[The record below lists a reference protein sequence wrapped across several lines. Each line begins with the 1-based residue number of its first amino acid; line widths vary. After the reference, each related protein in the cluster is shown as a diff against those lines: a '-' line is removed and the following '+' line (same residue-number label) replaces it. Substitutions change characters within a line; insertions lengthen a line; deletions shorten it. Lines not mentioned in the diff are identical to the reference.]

1 MKTTT
6 KKAARIYNVTL
17 KNKVPFT
24 NKIKPT
30 TMKLFKYLLFIALF
44 AGITVPLLTSC
55 SNDDDEALPIEGYW
69 YVRDNG
75 DYPVNYA
82 MWVFKNGK
90 YASVYTYKSYI
101 TKSELKEYVDEA
113 FRSNK
118 VSNSSVYISDKGT
131 YTLKG
136 KKLKLA
142 DIDGD
147 VDYVYVSFQKS
158 NSVMVWEDE
167 EWRMYLQRYTEE

>member
-1 MKTTT
+1 
-6 KKAARIYNVTL
+6 
-17 KNKVPFT
+17 
-24 NKIKPT
+24 
-30 TMKLFKYLLFIALF
+30 MKLYKYLLFIALF

-69 YVRDNG
+69 YERDDG
-75 DYPVNYA
+75 DDPVNYA

-90 YASVYTYKSYI
+90 YAYVYTYKSYI

-113 FRSNK
+113 LRSNK
-118 VSNSSVYISDKGT
+118 VSNSSVYIGEKGT

-136 KKLKLA
+136 KKLKVTEST
-142 DIDGD
+142 DGD

-167 EWRMYLQRYTEE
+167 DHDEERRMYLQRYTEE

>member
-1 MKTTT
+1 
-6 KKAARIYNVTL
+6 
-17 KNKVPFT
+17 
-24 NKIKPT
+24 
-30 TMKLFKYLLFIALF
+30 MKLFKHLLFIALF

-69 YVRDNG
+69 YQIDEG
-75 DYPVNYA
+75 DDPDNYA

-90 YASVYTYKSYI
+90 YASVYTYESDI

-113 FRSNK
+113 LRSNK
-118 VSNSSVYISDKGT
+118 VSNSSVYIAEKGT

-136 KKLKLA
+136 KKLKLT
-142 DIDGD
+142 DSE
-147 VDYVYVSFQKS
+147 VDYIYVSFQKS

-167 EWRMYLQRYTEE
+167 DHDEEGRTYLQRYTEE

>member
-1 MKTTT
+1 
-6 KKAARIYNVTL
+6 
-17 KNKVPFT
+17 
-24 NKIKPT
+24 
-30 TMKLFKYLLFIALF
+30 MKLVKYLLFIALF
-44 AGITVPLLTSC
+44 AGISVPLLTSC
-55 SNDDDEALPIEGYW
+55 SNDDDEASPIEGYW
-69 YVRDNG
+69 YEIDERD
-75 DYPVNYA
+75 DPVNYA

-90 YASVYTYKSYI
+90 YASVYTYNTHI

-118 VSNSSVYISDKGT
+118 VSNSSVYISNKGT

-142 DIDGD
+142 ESTDGD
-147 VDYVYVSFQKS
+147 VYYPYVSFQKS

-167 EWRMYLQRYTEE
+167 DHDEEGRIYLQRYTEE

>member
-1 MKTTT
+1 
-6 KKAARIYNVTL
+6 
-17 KNKVPFT
+17 
-24 NKIKPT
+24 
-30 TMKLFKYLLFIALF
+30 MKLFKYLLFIALF

-69 YVRDNG
+69 YEIDEG

-82 MWVFKNGK
+82 MSVFKNGK

-101 TKSELKEYVDEA
+101 TKSELKECVDEA

-136 KKLKLA
+136 KKLKVTEST
-142 DIDGD
+142 DGD
-147 VDYVYVSFQKS
+147 VDYLYVSFQKS

-167 EWRMYLQRYTEE
+167 DHDEEWHMYLQRYTEE

>member
-1 MKTTT
+1 M
-6 KKAARIYNVTL
+6 
-17 KNKVPFT
+17 
-24 NKIKPT
+24 
-30 TMKLFKYLLFIALF
+30 
-44 AGITVPLLTSC
+44 
-55 SNDDDEALPIEGYW
+55 
-69 YVRDNG
+69 
-75 DYPVNYA
+75 
-82 MWVFKNGK
+82 
-90 YASVYTYKSYI
+90 
-101 TKSELKEYVDEA
+101 DEA

-118 VSNSSVYISDKGT
+118 VSNSSVYIGGKGT

-142 DIDGD
+142 DIYSD

>member
-1 MKTTT
+1 
-6 KKAARIYNVTL
+6 
-17 KNKVPFT
+17 
-24 NKIKPT
+24 
-30 TMKLFKYLLFIALF
+30 MKLYKYLLFIALF

-69 YVRDNG
+69 YERDDG
-75 DYPVNYA
+75 DDPVNYA

-113 FRSNK
+113 LRSNK
-118 VSNSSVYISDKGT
+118 VSNSSVYIGDKGT

-136 KKLKLA
+136 KKLKVTEST
-142 DIDGD
+142 DGD

-158 NSVMVWEDE
+158 NSVMVLEDKDHDE

>member
-1 MKTTT
+1 
-6 KKAARIYNVTL
+6 
-17 KNKVPFT
+17 
-24 NKIKPT
+24 
-30 TMKLFKYLLFIALF
+30 MKLFKYLLFIALF

-69 YVRDNG
+69 YVRDDG

-101 TKSELKEYVDEA
+101 TKSELKECVDKA

-118 VSNSSVYISDKGT
+118 VSNSSVYIAEKGT

-136 KKLKLA
+136 KKLKLT
-142 DIDGD
+142 DSE

-167 EWRMYLQRYTEE
+167 DHDEEGRTYLQRYTEE

>member
-1 MKTTT
+1 
-6 KKAARIYNVTL
+6 
-17 KNKVPFT
+17 
-24 NKIKPT
+24 
-30 TMKLFKYLLFIALF
+30 MKLYKYLLFIALF

-69 YVRDNG
+69 YERDDG
-75 DYPVNYA
+75 DDPVNYA

-113 FRSNK
+113 LRSNK
-118 VSNSSVYISDKGT
+118 VSNSSVYIGDKGT

-136 KKLKLA
+136 KKLKVTEST
-142 DIDGD
+142 DGD

-158 NSVMVWEDE
+158 NSVMVWENKDHDE

>member
-1 MKTTT
+1 
-6 KKAARIYNVTL
+6 
-17 KNKVPFT
+17 
-24 NKIKPT
+24 
-30 TMKLFKYLLFIALF
+30 MKLFKYLLFIALF

-69 YVRDNG
+69 YEIDEG

-101 TKSELKEYVDEA
+101 TKSELKECVDEA

-136 KKLKLA
+136 KKLKVTEST
-142 DIDGD
+142 DGD
-147 VDYVYVSFQKS
+147 VDYLYVSFQKS
-158 NSVMVWEDE
+158 NSVMVLEGEDPE
-167 EWRMYLQRYTEE
+167 EGRMYLQRYTEE

>member
-1 MKTTT
+1 
-6 KKAARIYNVTL
+6 
-17 KNKVPFT
+17 
-24 NKIKPT
+24 
-30 TMKLFKYLLFIALF
+30 MKLYKYLLFIALF

-69 YVRDNG
+69 YERDDG
-75 DYPVNYA
+75 DDPVNYA

-113 FRSNK
+113 LRSNK
-118 VSNSSVYISDKGT
+118 VSNSSVYIGDKGT

-136 KKLKLA
+136 KKLKVTEST
-142 DIDGD
+142 DGD

-167 EWRMYLQRYTEE
+167 DHDEEGRMYLQRYTEE

>member
-1 MKTTT
+1 
-6 KKAARIYNVTL
+6 
-17 KNKVPFT
+17 
-24 NKIKPT
+24 
-30 TMKLFKYLLFIALF
+30 MKLFKYLLFIALL

-69 YVRDNG
+69 YQIDERD
-75 DYPVNYA
+75 DPVNYA

-118 VSNSSVYISDKGT
+118 VSNSSVYIAEKGT

-136 KKLKLA
+136 KKLKLT
-142 DIDGD
+142 DSE
-147 VDYVYVSFQKS
+147 VDYIYVSFQKS

-167 EWRMYLQRYTEE
+167 DHDEEGRVYLQRYTEE

>member
-1 MKTTT
+1 
-6 KKAARIYNVTL
+6 
-17 KNKVPFT
+17 
-24 NKIKPT
+24 
-30 TMKLFKYLLFIALF
+30 MKLFKYLLFITLF
-44 AGITVPLLTSC
+44 AGITLPLLTSC
-55 SNDDDEALPIEGYW
+55 SNDDDEASPIEGYW
-69 YVRDNG
+69 YEIDEG
-75 DYPVNYA
+75 DDPVNYA

-101 TKSELKEYVDEA
+101 TKSELKECVDEA

-136 KKLKLA
+136 KKLKVTEST
-142 DIDGD
+142 DGD
-147 VDYVYVSFQKS
+147 VDYLYVSFQKS

-167 EWRMYLQRYTEE
+167 DHDEEGRMYLQRYTEE

>member
-1 MKTTT
+1 
-6 KKAARIYNVTL
+6 
-17 KNKVPFT
+17 
-24 NKIKPT
+24 
-30 TMKLFKYLLFIALF
+30 MKLYKYLLFIALF

-69 YVRDNG
+69 YERDDG
-75 DYPVNYA
+75 DDPVNYA

-90 YASVYTYKSYI
+90 YAYVYTYKSYI

-113 FRSNK
+113 LRSNK
-118 VSNSSVYISDKGT
+118 VSNSSVYIGEKGT

-136 KKLKLA
+136 KKLKVTEST
-142 DIDGD
+142 DGD

-158 NSVMVWEDE
+158 NSVMVLEDEDHDE

>member
-1 MKTTT
+1 MEL
-6 KKAARIYNVTL
+6 Y
-17 KNKVPFT
+17 
-24 NKIKPT
+24 
-30 TMKLFKYLLFIALF
+30 KYLLFIALF

-69 YVRDNG
+69 YERDDG
-75 DYPVNYA
+75 DDPVNYT

-113 FRSNK
+113 LRSNK
-118 VSNSSVYISDKGT
+118 VSNSSVYIGDKGT

-136 KKLKLA
+136 KKLKVTEST
-142 DIDGD
+142 DGD

-167 EWRMYLQRYTEE
+167 DHDEEWRMYLQRYTEE

>member
-1 MKTTT
+1 
-6 KKAARIYNVTL
+6 
-17 KNKVPFT
+17 
-24 NKIKPT
+24 
-30 TMKLFKYLLFIALF
+30 MKLFKHLLFIALF

-69 YVRDNG
+69 YEIDEG
-75 DYPVNYA
+75 DDPVNYA

-113 FRSNK
+113 LRSNK
-118 VSNSSVYISDKGT
+118 VSNSSVYIAEKGT

-136 KKLKLA
+136 KKLKLT
-142 DIDGD
+142 DSE
-147 VDYVYVSFQKS
+147 VDYIYVSFQKS

-167 EWRMYLQRYTEE
+167 DHDEEGRTYLQRYTEE

>member
-1 MKTTT
+1 
-6 KKAARIYNVTL
+6 
-17 KNKVPFT
+17 
-24 NKIKPT
+24 
-30 TMKLFKYLLFIALF
+30 MKLVKYLLFIALF
-44 AGITVPLLTSC
+44 AGISVPLLTSC
-55 SNDDDEALPIEGYW
+55 SNDDDEASPIEGYW
-69 YVRDNG
+69 YD
-75 DYPVNYA
+75 DDPVNYA

-101 TKSELKEYVDEA
+101 TKSELKECVDEA

-118 VSNSSVYISDKGT
+118 VSNSSVYISNKGT

-142 DIDGD
+142 ESTDGD
-147 VDYVYVSFQKS
+147 VYYPYVSFQKS

-167 EWRMYLQRYTEE
+167 DHDEEGRMYLQRYTEE

>member
-1 MKTTT
+1 
-6 KKAARIYNVTL
+6 
-17 KNKVPFT
+17 
-24 NKIKPT
+24 
-30 TMKLFKYLLFIALF
+30 MKLFKYLLFIALF
-44 AGITVPLLTSC
+44 AGISVPLLTSC
-55 SNDDDEALPIEGYW
+55 SNDDDEASPIEGYW
-69 YVRDNG
+69 YEIDEG

-90 YASVYTYKSYI
+90 YASVYTYKSHI
-101 TKSELKEYVDEA
+101 TKSELKECVDEA

-136 KKLKLA
+136 KKLKVTEST
-142 DIDGD
+142 DGD
-147 VDYVYVSFQKS
+147 VDYLYVSFQKS

-167 EWRMYLQRYTEE
+167 DHDEEWHMYLQRYTEE

>member
-1 MKTTT
+1 
-6 KKAARIYNVTL
+6 
-17 KNKVPFT
+17 
-24 NKIKPT
+24 
-30 TMKLFKYLLFIALF
+30 MKLYKYLLFIALF

-69 YVRDNG
+69 YERDDG
-75 DYPVNYA
+75 DDPVNYA

-113 FRSNK
+113 LRSNK
-118 VSNSSVYISDKGT
+118 VSNSSVYIGDKGT

-136 KKLKLA
+136 KKLKVTEST
-142 DIDGD
+142 DGD

-158 NSVMVWEDE
+158 NSVMVCEDEDHDE

>member
-1 MKTTT
+1 
-6 KKAARIYNVTL
+6 
-17 KNKVPFT
+17 
-24 NKIKPT
+24 
-30 TMKLFKYLLFIALF
+30 MKLFKYLLLIALF
-44 AGITVPLLTSC
+44 AGITLPLLTSC
-55 SNDDDEALPIEGYW
+55 SNDDDEASPIEGYW
-69 YVRDNG
+69 YIRDDG

-113 FRSNK
+113 LRSNK

-136 KKLKLA
+136 KKLKVT
-142 DIDGD
+142 DGY
-147 VDYVYVSFQKS
+147 VDYFYVAFQKS
-158 NSVMVWEDE
+158 NSVMVWEGEDPE
-167 EWRMYLQRYTEE
+167 EGRIYLQRYTEE

>member
-1 MKTTT
+1 
-6 KKAARIYNVTL
+6 
-17 KNKVPFT
+17 
-24 NKIKPT
+24 
-30 TMKLFKYLLFIALF
+30 MKLFKYLLLIALF
-44 AGITVPLLTSC
+44 AGITLPLLTSC
-55 SNDDDEALPIEGYW
+55 SNDDDEASPIEGYW
-69 YVRDNG
+69 YVRDDG

-90 YASVYTYKSYI
+90 YASVYTYNTHI

-118 VSNSSVYISDKGT
+118 VSNSSVYIAEKGT

-136 KKLKLA
+136 KKLKLT
-142 DIDGD
+142 DSEIECI
-147 VDYVYVSFQKS
+147 YVSFQKS

-167 EWRMYLQRYTEE
+167 DHDEEGRIYLQRYTEE

>member
-1 MKTTT
+1 
-6 KKAARIYNVTL
+6 
-17 KNKVPFT
+17 
-24 NKIKPT
+24 
-30 TMKLFKYLLFIALF
+30 MKLFKHLLFIALF

-113 FRSNK
+113 LRSNK
-118 VSNSSVYISDKGT
+118 VSNSSVYIAEKGT

-136 KKLKLA
+136 KKLKLT
-142 DIDGD
+142 DSE
-147 VDYVYVSFQKS
+147 VDYIYVSFQKS

-167 EWRMYLQRYTEE
+167 DHDEEGRTYLQRYTEE

>member
-1 MKTTT
+1 
-6 KKAARIYNVTL
+6 
-17 KNKVPFT
+17 
-24 NKIKPT
+24 
-30 TMKLFKYLLFIALF
+30 MKLFKYLLFIALF
-44 AGITVPLLTSC
+44 AGITLPLLTSC
-55 SNDDDEALPIEGYW
+55 SNDDDEASPIEGYW
-69 YVRDNG
+69 YEIDER

-90 YASVYTYKSYI
+90 YASVYTYNTHI

-118 VSNSSVYISDKGT
+118 VSNSSVYISNKGT

-142 DIDGD
+142 ESTDGD
-147 VDYVYVSFQKS
+147 VYYPYVSFQKS

-167 EWRMYLQRYTEE
+167 DHDEEGRMYLQRYTEE

>member
-1 MKTTT
+1 
-6 KKAARIYNVTL
+6 
-17 KNKVPFT
+17 
-24 NKIKPT
+24 
-30 TMKLFKYLLFIALF
+30 MKLVKYLLFIALF

-69 YVRDNG
+69 YEIDEG

-101 TKSELKEYVDEA
+101 TKSELKECVDEA

-136 KKLKLA
+136 KKLKVTEST
-142 DIDGD
+142 DGD
-147 VDYVYVSFQKS
+147 VDFLYVSFQKS

-167 EWRMYLQRYTEE
+167 DHDEEWHMYLQRYTEE

>member
-1 MKTTT
+1 
-6 KKAARIYNVTL
+6 
-17 KNKVPFT
+17 
-24 NKIKPT
+24 
-30 TMKLFKYLLFIALF
+30 MKLFKYLLFIALF

-69 YVRDNG
+69 YEIDEG

-101 TKSELKEYVDEA
+101 TKSELKECVDEA

-118 VSNSSVYISDKGT
+118 VSNSSVYIGDKGT

-136 KKLKLA
+136 KKLKLTEST
-142 DIDGD
+142 DGD
-147 VDYVYVSFQKS
+147 VYYVYVSFQKS
-158 NSVMVWEDE
+158 NSVMVLEGEDPE
-167 EWRMYLQRYTEE
+167 EGRMYLQRYTEE

>member
-1 MKTTT
+1 
-6 KKAARIYNVTL
+6 
-17 KNKVPFT
+17 
-24 NKIKPT
+24 
-30 TMKLFKYLLFIALF
+30 MKLFKYLLFIALF
-44 AGITVPLLTSC
+44 AGITVPLLISC

-69 YVRDNG
+69 YERDDG
-75 DYPVNYA
+75 DDPVNYA

-90 YASVYTYKSYI
+90 YVYVYTYKSYI
-101 TKSELKEYVDEA
+101 TKSELKKYVDEA

-118 VSNSSVYISDKGT
+118 VSNSSVYIGNKGT

-142 DIDGD
+142 DIDSD

>member
-1 MKTTT
+1 
-6 KKAARIYNVTL
+6 
-17 KNKVPFT
+17 
-24 NKIKPT
+24 
-30 TMKLFKYLLFIALF
+30 MKLFKYLLFIALF

-69 YVRDNG
+69 YERDEG
-75 DYPVNYA
+75 DDPVNYT

-90 YASVYTYKSYI
+90 YTYVFTYKSYI
-101 TKSELKEYVDEA
+101 TKSELKEYADEA

-118 VSNSSVYISDKGT
+118 VSNSSVYIGERGT

-136 KKLKLA
+136 KKLKLTEST
-142 DIDGD
+142 DNDDGY
-147 VDYVYVSFQKS
+147 VDYIYVSFQKS

-167 EWRMYLQRYTEE
+167 DHDEEGRVYLQRYTEE

>member
-1 MKTTT
+1 
-6 KKAARIYNVTL
+6 
-17 KNKVPFT
+17 
-24 NKIKPT
+24 
-30 TMKLFKYLLFIALF
+30 MKLFKYLLLIALF
-44 AGITVPLLTSC
+44 AGITLPLLTSC

-69 YVRDNG
+69 YEIDEG
-75 DYPVNYA
+75 DDPVNYA

-101 TKSELKEYVDEA
+101 TKSELKECVDKA

-118 VSNSSVYISDKGT
+118 VSNSSVYIGDKGT

-136 KKLKLA
+136 KKLKVTEST
-142 DIDGD
+142 DGD
-147 VDYVYVSFQKS
+147 VDYLYVSFQKS

-167 EWRMYLQRYTEE
+167 DNDEEWHMYLQRYTEE

>member
-1 MKTTT
+1 
-6 KKAARIYNVTL
+6 
-17 KNKVPFT
+17 
-24 NKIKPT
+24 
-30 TMKLFKYLLFIALF
+30 MKLYKYLLFIALF

-69 YVRDNG
+69 YERDDG
-75 DYPVNYA
+75 DDPVNYA

-113 FRSNK
+113 LRSNK
-118 VSNSSVYISDKGT
+118 VSNSSVYIGDKGT

-136 KKLKLA
+136 KKLKVTEST
-142 DIDGD
+142 DGD

-158 NSVMVWEDE
+158 NSVMVLEDEDHDE

>member
-1 MKTTT
+1 
-6 KKAARIYNVTL
+6 
-17 KNKVPFT
+17 
-24 NKIKPT
+24 
-30 TMKLFKYLLFIALF
+30 MKLYKYLLFIALF

-69 YVRDNG
+69 YERDDG
-75 DYPVNYA
+75 DDPVNYA

-90 YASVYTYKSYI
+90 YAYVYTYKSYI

-113 FRSNK
+113 LRSNK
-118 VSNSSVYISDKGT
+118 VSNSSVYIGEKGT

-136 KKLKLA
+136 KKLKVTEST
-142 DIDGD
+142 DGD

-167 EWRMYLQRYTEE
+167 DHDEEWRMYLQRYTEE

>member
-1 MKTTT
+1 
-6 KKAARIYNVTL
+6 
-17 KNKVPFT
+17 
-24 NKIKPT
+24 
-30 TMKLFKYLLFIALF
+30 MKLFKYLLFIALF

-69 YVRDNG
+69 YQIDEG
-75 DYPVNYA
+75 DSPVNYA

-113 FRSNK
+113 LRSNK
-118 VSNSSVYISDKGT
+118 VSNSSVYIAEKGT

-136 KKLKLA
+136 KKLKLT
-142 DIDGD
+142 DSE
-147 VDYVYVSFQKS
+147 VDYIYVSFQKS

-167 EWRMYLQRYTEE
+167 DHDEEGRTYLQRYTEE

>member
-1 MKTTT
+1 
-6 KKAARIYNVTL
+6 
-17 KNKVPFT
+17 
-24 NKIKPT
+24 
-30 TMKLFKYLLFIALF
+30 MKLFKYLLFIALF

-69 YVRDNG
+69 YEIDEG

-82 MWVFKNGK
+82 MSVFKNGK

-113 FRSNK
+113 LRSNK

-136 KKLKLA
+136 KKLKVTEST
-142 DIDGD
+142 DGD
-147 VDYVYVSFQKS
+147 VDYLYVSFQKS

-167 EWRMYLQRYTEE
+167 DHDEEWHMYLQRYTEE

>member
-1 MKTTT
+1 
-6 KKAARIYNVTL
+6 
-17 KNKVPFT
+17 
-24 NKIKPT
+24 
-30 TMKLFKYLLFIALF
+30 MKLYKYLLFIALF

-69 YVRDNG
+69 YERDDG
-75 DYPVNYA
+75 DDPVNYA

-90 YASVYTYKSYI
+90 YAFVYTYKSYI

-113 FRSNK
+113 LRSNK
-118 VSNSSVYISDKGT
+118 VSNSSVYIGDKGT

-136 KKLKLA
+136 KKLKVTEST
-142 DIDGD
+142 DGD

-167 EWRMYLQRYTEE
+167 DHNEEWRMYLQRYTEE

>member
-1 MKTTT
+1 
-6 KKAARIYNVTL
+6 
-17 KNKVPFT
+17 
-24 NKIKPT
+24 
-30 TMKLFKYLLFIALF
+30 MKLYKYLLFIALF

-69 YVRDNG
+69 YERDDG
-75 DYPVNYA
+75 DDPVNYA

-90 YASVYTYKSYI
+90 YACVYTYKSYI

-113 FRSNK
+113 LRSNK
-118 VSNSSVYISDKGT
+118 VSNSSVYIGDKGT

-136 KKLKLA
+136 KKLKVTEST
-142 DIDGD
+142 DGD

-158 NSVMVWEDE
+158 NSVMVLEDEDHDE

>member
-1 MKTTT
+1 
-6 KKAARIYNVTL
+6 
-17 KNKVPFT
+17 
-24 NKIKPT
+24 
-30 TMKLFKYLLFIALF
+30 MKLFKYLLFIALF
-44 AGITVPLLTSC
+44 AGITVPLLISC

-69 YVRDNG
+69 YERDDG
-75 DYPVNYA
+75 DDPVNYA

-90 YASVYTYKSYI
+90 YVCVYTYKSYI
-101 TKSELKEYVDEA
+101 TKSELKKYVDEA

-118 VSNSSVYISDKGT
+118 VSNSSVYIGDKGT

-142 DIDGD
+142 DIDSD